1 MGNGAYH
8 LRVIDRNIKTKV
20 RDSLIELQIE

>member
-8 LRVIDRNIKTKV
+8 LRVIDRNIKTQV
-20 RDSLIELQIE
+20 RDSLIESQIE